1 MAFERIAMPDLDERA
16 IAEQAEI
23 ARAASQWMIF
33 VGSRIG
39 DLDSYFDRARRDVV
53 ARTARR

>member
-1 MAFERIAMPDLDERA
+1 MPDLDERA

-23 ARAASQWMIF
+23 ARAASLGMIF

-39 DLDSYFDRARRDVV
+39 DVNS
-53 ARTARR
+53 